1 MCPNTL
7 REKNK
12 IFTTDQTAER
22 KDKMSGKRSVT
33 ILAVIIILC
42 LSACGTNP
50 GQEDMDRQ
58 TQHAENSD
66 ADESENVDAG
76 GREDTGMDETVADEA
91 GTDEAREENA
101 EEAMDYGNATEPW
114 AVDGTVGT
122 ESIGDMAYGPAE
134 GAYSEISD
142 ESTYDE
148 MWERFHEQFYD
159 GMSSEEM
166 ERLLV
171 ERNEEYL
178 SYSHYDIVT
187 DYWENV
193 REVRDVANR
202 IDPLFFT
209 DMKYYKAEDFAD
221 APEVVIKLARNE
233 IYAKHGYIFKDEDL
247 NHYFNGCIWYTPECG
262 AEDFDDS
269 VLNEYERANLE
280 LLSEIGK

>member
-1 MCPNTL
+1 MP
-7 REKNK
+7 
-12 IFTTDQTAER
+12 
-22 KDKMSGKRSVT
+22 GKRSVT
-33 ILAVIIILC
+33 ILAVIIMLC
-42 LSACGTNP
+42 LSACGANS

-58 TQHAENSD
+58 TQHAENTD
-66 ADESENVDAG
+66 ADRNENTDVDGSENIDG
-76 GREDTGMDETVADEA
+76 GEGENIDMDGTENIGTEESS
-91 GTDEAREENA
+91 TDEAENDETRTDKAQIENA
-101 EEAMDYGNATEPW
+101 DEP
-114 AVDGTVGT
+114 
-122 ESIGDMAYGPAE
+122 
-134 GAYSEISD
+134 
-142 ESTYDE
+142 TYDE

-166 ERLLV
+166 DKLLI

-193 REVRDVANR
+193 REVRDVASR

-247 NHYFNGCIWYTPECG
+247 NHYFNGCIWYTPECS
-262 AEDFDDS
+262 AENFDDS
-269 VLNEYERANLE
+269 VLNEYERANLK
-280 LLSEIGK
+280 LLSELDNMK